1 MKTCPICKTTLFEDM
16 EVCFGCMYR
25 FGSRPDLE
33 AAEEASDKGAEKHGD
48 PSEGEAALP
57 AAHDKGAAGRVGVR
71 RRIVPAETTIASPQV
86 LQGGDRWS
94 LRLEM
99 VDEVGARRS
108 WAIELSPDRQA
119 PSARSAARS
128 MLRFGDAC
136 FDEDELFEPA

>member
-33 AAEEASDKGAEKHGD
+33 AAEGTSGKGAEEHGE
-48 PSEGEAALP
+48 PSGGAVLSAVHETEAA
-57 AAHDKGAAGRVGVR
+57 GTTGTR
-71 RRIVPAETTIASPQV
+71 RRALPVETTIASPQV

-99 VDEVGARRS
+99 VDEAGARRS

-119 PSARSAARS
+119 PSAGSAARS